1 MGDDDG
7 GDHMKDAGLGLPP
20 GVKTR
25 VFPSLELENGAVL
38 RDVVCAYSTYGELS
52 ATRDNVVVV
61 GHSLTSNSCVHEWW
75 GEMLGDGAHFAMNT
89 REDFVVCVNY
99 LGSPYGTASPI
110 TMNPATPGR
119 PYGADFPTPC
129 TIRDNV
135 RLQKMLLDAMGVAGV
150 KLAIGGSMGCMLAL
164 EWGASY
170 PSFVSEL
177 CLIAGCGRHSDWAT
191 GIGECERFAIMADG
205 RWNGGEYDARDPPL
219 GGLAAARMTA
229 MLTYRSPAGADE
241 KFGRRDASGTDAKG
255 TRDATKNQ
263 ATKPPAHPELGVA
276 SHSNENATTAKSLP
290 FTAVE
295 SYLQYQGRKFTRR
308 FDANCYVQLTY
319 TLDSHDVSRGREGSY
334 EDVMRGITQ
343 RSMVVG
349 ITSDV
354 LYPFHLQREMVR
366 TLPNSRMFAIDSV
379 HGHDGFLLEI
389 DGLNKAVRAFRDE
402 GATTTTTTTGENL
415 RGNAF
420 ADDANPDYDRDPL
433 PPAPSYGAV
442 NVGVRGCAAERL
454 RRIRS
459 RRIQSRADV
468 RRGEETVRRGH
479 GASPARDAGRRRAT
493 QQHRGDGEDRAAVLR
508 AARARRHA
516 RRRDGIGGRVRAVR
530 RRARV
535 GHEPSEGAFRYSIA
549 LVPIRPRRRGERRS
563 LRTFAVVSLRP
574 PPAFNPRPRCLST
587 PTDAFQLHLTPSPR
601 AF

>member
-442 NVGVRGCAAERL
+442 NVGFVAALRSVCVEFDRDGFNRVLTSAAEKKPY
-454 RRIRS
+454 
-459 RRIQSRADV
+459 AGDM
-468 RRGEETVRRGH
+468 GH
-479 GASPARDAGRRRAT
+479 HPRAT
-493 QQHRGDGEDRAAVLR
+493 PDVVVLPSSTAETAKIVRLCYERRVPVVTRGAGTGLEGGCVPYDGGLVLDTSLLK
-508 AARARRHA
+508 ARSVTVSHWSPY
-516 RRRDGIGGRVRAVR
+516 D
-530 RRARV
+530 RV
-535 GHEPSEGAFRYSIA
+535 G
-549 LVPIRPRRRGERRS
+549 
-563 LRTFAVVSLRP
+563 VVNADP
-574 PPAFNPRPRCLST
+574 
-587 PTDAFQLHLTPSPR
+587 
-601 AF
+601 